1 MRFLLGLIIL
11 LSFDFRA
18 DERDGLPELATEEQ
32 KRELQARRSKVLTA
46 STARRVQKIVEGLD
60 EAGQLEEAK
69 TLLLKDKKTAEA
81 NLKDKQ
87 IDAVIKE
94 TDAELAQL
102 RNRVSSL
109 NSYDRSMFYYYQ
121 AYVNL
126 AYKDNLVGAR
136 NDYLNLI
143 KEKDAQPRIKLSSY
157 YTISQLYLSD
167 EDFDN
172 GIKYLK
178 LWFKTTDEV
187 TAQAYVLLGQAY
199 FLQDQF
205 QKAYNV
211 MMEAK
216 RISDETGT
224 TFRENWFSILL
235 ATMGELNLKK
245 EQIPY
250 YEEVLE
256 LYPKKRYFVNLAG
269 LYNELDRSRDYTSL
283 LKTAYQ
289 KELLDKSTEF
299 QSLSQMLLAAGNP
312 YWAAEVM
319 LTGMTSVAGQ
329 KVIDQEC
336 ALEKVLDEDG
346 NLVVDKDG
354 IPVEEMTCLDVL
366 GPAFV
371 KAGSAEALDR
381 DAAPF
386 LDESERNLTILA
398 ESLRA
403 AQEREAAVD
412 VYRRLDKVISNGEA
426 LIAIG
431 NLLYL
436 DNNISEAIE
445 AINKGIKKGNLKNPG
460 FAQLTLGQAL
470 FELQRFDEARDVFT
484 KASQSKKDAVKKS
497 ARAWLQYTDNEQQRV
512 KNLNLRRESIS

>member
-11 LSFDFRA
+11 LSFNFNA
-18 DERDGLPELATEEQ
+18 DEKDGLPELATEEQ
-32 KRELQARRSKVLTA
+32 KRELQTRRAKVLTA
-46 STARRVQKIVEGLD
+46 STARRVQSIVEGLD

-87 IDAVIKE
+87 IDSVIKE
-94 TDAELAQL
+94 TESELAQL

-126 AYKDNLVGAR
+126 AYKDNLVAAR

-143 KEKDAQPRIKLSSY
+143 KEQDAQPRIKLSAY
-157 YTISQLYLSD
+157 YTVAQLYLSD

-224 TFRENWFSILL
+224 TFRENWYSILL
-235 ATMGELNLKK
+235 ATMGELNLKR
-245 EQIPY
+245 EQVPY

-312 YWAAEVM
+312 YWAAEVI
-319 LTGMTSVAGQ
+319 LTGMTSVAGI

-336 ALEKVLDEDG
+336 ALGKVLDVDG
-346 NLVVDKDG
+346 NLVVDNDG
-354 IPVEEMTCLDVL
+354 IPVEEMICEDVL

-371 KAGSAEALDR
+371 KPGSAEALDKN
-381 DAAPF
+381 AAPI

-403 AQEREAAVD
+403 AQEREAAID
-412 VYRRLDKVISNGEA
+412 VYERLDKVISNGEA
-426 LIAIG
+426 QIAIG
-431 NLLYL
+431 NLYYL
-436 DNNISEAIE
+436 DNDISKAIE
-445 AINKGIKKGNLKNPG
+445 AINKGIKKGSLKNPG

-484 KASQSKKDAVKKS
+484 KASQSEKDSVKKS
-497 ARAWLQYTDNEQQRV
+497 ARAWLQYTDNEQERV
-512 KNLNLRRESIS
+512 RNLNLRRESIS

>member
-1 MRFLLGLIIL
+1 M
-11 LSFDFRA
+11 
-18 DERDGLPELATEEQ
+18 
-32 KRELQARRSKVLTA
+32 
-46 STARRVQKIVEGLD
+46 
-60 EAGQLEEAK
+60 
-69 TLLLKDKKTAEA
+69 
-81 NLKDKQ
+81 
-87 IDAVIKE
+87 
-94 TDAELAQL
+94 
-102 RNRVSSL
+102 
-109 NSYDRSMFYYYQ
+109 
-121 AYVNL
+121 
-126 AYKDNLVGAR
+126 
-136 NDYLNLI
+136 
-143 KEKDAQPRIKLSSY
+143 
-157 YTISQLYLSD
+157 
-167 EDFDN
+167 
-172 GIKYLK
+172 
-178 LWFKTTDEV
+178 
-187 TAQAYVLLGQAY
+187 
-199 FLQDQF
+199 
-205 QKAYNV
+205 
-211 MMEAK
+211 
-216 RISDETGT
+216 
-224 TFRENWFSILL
+224 
-235 ATMGELNLKK
+235 
-245 EQIPY
+245 
-250 YEEVLE
+250 
-256 LYPKKRYFVNLAG
+256 AG

-289 KELLDKSTEF
+289 KELLDKSSEF

-329 KVIDQEC
+329 KVVDQEC
-336 ALEKVLDEDG
+336 ALGKVLDEDG
-346 NLVVDKDG
+346 DLVVDKDG
-354 IPVEEMTCLDVL
+354 IPVEEMICMDVL

-371 KAGSAEALDR
+371 KAGSVEALDR

-386 LDESERNLTILA
+386 LGEDERNLTILA

-436 DNNISEAIE
+436 DNNISGAIE
-445 AINKGIKKGNLKNPG
+445 AINKGIKKGDLKNPG